1 MKKMQKIVYSSSMP
15 LFRGVLEFYC
25 MQAKTTF
32 LGKNPFTGI
41 SVTEFDPA
49 SIVISIQKMPKAR
62 QTIGKYFGVLSKLS
76 IGESLVVSV
85 DELDKVAQALRGH
98 LKKYK
103 KPGAVRAFSNHPCV
117 GKASIFYIA
126 KEKQ

>member
-1 MKKMQKIVYSSSMP
+1 MHNIKKIVYSSSMP
-15 LFRGVLEFYC
+15 LFRGVLEFNC

-49 SIVISIQKMPKAR
+49 SIVVSTQKMPKTR
-62 QTIGKYFGVLSKLS
+62 QTVGKYHSLLSTLS
-76 IGESLVVSV
+76 IGESLVVPV
-85 DELDKVAQALRGH
+85 EALDKVAQALRGH
-98 LKKYK
+98 IKKYK
-103 KPGAVRAFSNHPCV
+103 KAGAVRAFSHHPTV

-126 KEKQ
+126 KDTK

>member
-1 MKKMQKIVYSSSMP
+1 MP
-15 LFRGVLEFYC
+15 LFRGVLEFNC

-41 SVTEFDPA
+41 SVNEFDPA
-49 SIVISIQKMPKAR
+49 SIVVSTQKMPKTR
-62 QTIGKYFGVLSKLS
+62 QTIGKYHGVLSKLNL
-76 IGESLVVSV
+76 GESLVVPL

-103 KPGAVRAFSNHPCV
+103 KTGAVRAFSNHPTA
-117 GKASIFYIA
+117 GKASIFYIP
-126 KEKQ
+126 KEK